1 MSNYMPQESEA
12 ARDQLR
18 EQIRNNVQQAQ
29 EAAAKAAADAEAAAS
44 GGQVVVIPG
53 PPRPPFQPG
62 TTVQINPENMIPPQA
77 ETISIAFFVMV
88 AAVIIGY
95 PLMRAF
101 ARRIERGTPV
111 AAPIPAEVRDQLQQI
126 SQSVDAIAIEV
137 ERISEGQ
144 RFAAKLLS
152 DRAREGSE
160 VSRGQS

>member
-18 EQIRNNVQQAQ
+18 EQIRKTVEQAQ
-29 EAAAKAAADAEAAAS
+29 EAAAKAATEAEAAGA
-44 GGQVVVIPG
+44 GGMMIPG

-62 TTVQINPENMIPPQA
+62 TTVQFDPGNMIPPQA
-77 ETISIAFFVMV
+77 ETISIAFFIMV

-144 RFAAKLLS
+144 RFAAKLLA

-160 VSRGQS
+160 VSRAQP